1 MIHIINAS
9 SIYQTMTSRIKVA
22 VVGGDVSPGQI
33 NIRFS
38 SVQEKKQAVVMVPLP
53 NAFFSEEI
61 RWYLE
66 DFAQYHPFERERAKD
81 AETAL
86 IDHGKTLAFYIHC
99 SKVLESSQSTD
110 KRRTLIAEIEDS
122 PEMPPSLL
130 WEALERKGALD
141 SFGNVDTV
149 IVTRVFIS
157 GPVGHGLRDMAFV
170 DCNGEPNP
178 LTVLTVLIVSA
189 RADFEKDI
197 PHRLVAQEA
206 LRSLHAIT
214 QTYPMLKDFTR
225 LEVIHPATFKA
236 FQSHLEGHR
245 PGYFSLVHLDLH
257 GVEDA
262 SGK

>member
-1 MIHIINAS
+1 
-9 SIYQTMTSRIKVA
+9 MTSTIKIA
-22 VVGGDVSPGQI
+22 VVGGDVSPAQI

-38 SVQEKKQAVVMVPLP
+38 NIQEKKEAVVMVPLP

-66 DFAQYHPFERERAKD
+66 DFAQHHPFERERAKD

-99 SKVLESSQSTD
+99 SKILESSRSTK
-110 KRRTLIAEIEDS
+110 KRRTLIVEIEDS
-122 PEMPPSLL
+122 PEMPPSML

-141 SFGNVDTV
+141 SFGNVDSA
-149 IVTRVFIS
+149 IVTRVFTS
-157 GPVGHGLRDMAFV
+157 GPLGHGLRDIAIV
-170 DCNGEPNP
+170 DCNGEPNY
-178 LTVLTVLIVSA
+178 LTVLIVSA

-206 LRSLHAIT
+206 LKSLHAVT
-214 QTYPMLKDFTR
+214 DPYPMLKDVTR
-225 LEVIHPATFKA
+225 LEVLHPATFKA
-236 FQSHLEGHR
+236 FQSHLEGQR

-262 SGK
+262 SGE